1 MSATEDIGIKDHNP
15 CPFAVE
21 TLVTLAMENQMTQ
34 NALEKSFCLKL
45 DWSHIYMAKEGHY
58 TAGSKSFISES
69 SRKKTQNNSLLPRP
83 FDNC

>member
-34 NALEKSFCLKL
+34 NALEKSFLKKPL
-45 DWSHIYMAKEGHY
+45 RIFLERKSLYLGFSLGVGRKSEVFIY
-58 TAGSKSFISES
+58 
-69 SRKKTQNNSLLPRP
+69 
-83 FDNC
+83 